1 MAKKE
6 KIVWNPIVAR
16 LANASVKMDPDSAM
30 ETNYDDTSKIK
41 ANWTAA
47 AKRRTPEEFTEYIHE
62 LFDDDKNKV
71 KYQNPD
77 LWNVY
82 PSKKKRS

>member
-1 MAKKE
+1 MKKKE

-16 LANASVKMDPDSAM
+16 LANASVKQNDSSAM
-30 ETNYDDTSKIK
+30 ETSYEESEKIK
-41 ANWTAA
+41 SNWVSAS
-47 AKRRTPEEFTEYIHE
+47 KRRSPEEFKEYIHE
-62 LFDDDKNKV
+62 LFDDDSNKV

-82 PSKKKRS
+82 PSKKKRN